1 MCTISNNPDYTY
13 DYYFDE
19 NDVVGDGVPSGRDPF
34 IGDSPYYINVP
45 VSANARG
52 ETVDILQFGQLFFLT
67 PLQDDGEYAPPQQ
80 QQQQQQQ
87 QQEQDYLYYDT
98 DAATGGQVRKKQ
110 KK

>member
-19 NDVVGDGVPSGRDPF
+19 NDVVGNGVPSAGRDPF

-45 VSANARG
+45 VSANACGG
-52 ETVDILQFGQLFFLT
+52 ETVDARFGQLFFLT
-67 PLQDDGEYAPPQQ
+67 PLQDDGEYAPSQQ

-87 QQEQDYLYYDT
+87 QDQDYLYYDT
-98 DAATGGQVRKKQ
+98 DAATGGQVLKQ
-110 KK
+110 